1 MSDEI
6 FKNAIHEASK
16 NTHDKI
22 KEAERKAQEKFEAD
36 RKAETELE
44 ESARIEKKINDFK
57 IVSKIAIEVFSGSLS
72 RKIQFRFEIFV
83 ESCRKRINRR
93 ASRTKAD
100 TIDLTDDEF
109 QMILDSLVKDG
120 YIIRRKG
127 NRPPLD
133 IHVTYQYNSD
143 Q

>member
-16 NTHDKI
+16 NTLDKI
-22 KEAERKAQEKFEAD
+22 KEAEKKAQDKFEAD

-44 ESARIEKKINDFK
+44 DSARIEKKINDL
-57 IVSKIAIEVFSGSLS
+57 KIASKTAIEIFVGC
-72 RKIQFRFEIFV
+72 RNIQFRFELFV
-83 ESCRKRINRR
+83 ESCRKKLNRR
-93 ASRTKAD
+93 PSRTKAD
-100 TIDLTDDEF
+100 TIDLTNDEF
-109 QMILDSLVKDG
+109 QMILDPLVKDG